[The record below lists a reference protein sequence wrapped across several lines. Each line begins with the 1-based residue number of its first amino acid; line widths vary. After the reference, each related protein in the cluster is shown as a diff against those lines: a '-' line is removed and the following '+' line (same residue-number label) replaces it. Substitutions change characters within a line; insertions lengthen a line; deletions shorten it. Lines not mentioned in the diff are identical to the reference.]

1 MRKLNLIALDE
12 DPGPIAAHL
21 RAAGW
26 EVQVA
31 TDLSA
36 VRQQM
41 RSPQPQ
47 ALVCLLLMRCAPVSL
62 LADIEACVRQ
72 WHLAEWIGV
81 CGPSAVHSAPLREL
95 VLNYL
100 FDYHT
105 FPVDLDRLT
114 HTVGH
119 AYGRAMLRV
128 EQSTRLRINDSL
140 GMVGASATIAQ
151 LRGQIRKVAATN
163 APVLVSGESGSGK
176 ELAAQA
182 IHRTSARA
190 DGPFIA
196 VNCGAI
202 TPSLI
207 HSELFGHE
215 RGAFTGAVA
224 ERRGLIEAAN
234 GGTIFLDEIGDLSL
248 DLQTNLLRFLQE
260 KTICRV
266 GSSRNLRVDARV
278 VAASHTNLEKAVA
291 AGRFRQDLFYRLNV
305 LAVAVPPLR
314 ERKGDIPMLA
324 QHFFKLC
331 IPETGTRPEGFS
343 QTATAAMMA
352 HDWPG
357 NVRELFNRVQRAVVM
372 TDRRMI
378 SAADLGLEGEP
389 ARTLV
394 GLDIARTQ
402 AEREAI
408 HLSLQRVGRNV
419 SQAARDLGVSRMT
432 LYRLMEK
439 HGIAPGS

>member
-12 DPGPIAAHL
+12 DPAPIAAHL

-26 EVQVA
+26 DVQVA
-31 TDLSA
+31 TDLWT
-36 VRQQM
+36 VRQQL
-41 RSPQPQ
+41 RSPQAQ
-47 ALVCLLLMRCAPVSL
+47 ALVCLLLMREAPL
-62 LADIEACVRQ
+62 AQLADIEACVRQ
-72 WHLAEWIGV
+72 WRTAEWIGI
-81 CGPSAVHSAPLREL
+81 CGPNAVHSAPLRDL

-105 FPVDLDRLT
+105 LPVDLERLT

-119 AYGRAMLRV
+119 AWGRAMLRA
-128 EQSTRLRINDSL
+128 EQSPRMPINDSL
-140 GMVGASATIAQ
+140 GMVGASASIAQ
-151 LRGQIRKVAATN
+151 LRWQIRKVSATG
-163 APVLVSGESGSGK
+163 APVLISGESGSGK

-182 IHRTSARA
+182 IHRISARA
-190 DGPFIA
+190 NGPFIA

-215 RGAFTGAVA
+215 RGSFTGALS
-224 ERRGLIEAAN
+224 ERRGLLEAAN

-278 VAASHTNLEKAVA
+278 LAASHINLEQAVA
-291 AGRFRQDLFYRLNV
+291 AGSFRPDLYYRLNV
-305 LAVAVPPLR
+305 LAVSVPPLR

-324 QHFFKLC
+324 HHFFRQC
-331 IPETGTRPEGFS
+331 IADISSRLEGFS
-343 QTATAAMMA
+343 QPALAALIA

-372 TDRRMI
+372 TDRRLLVP
-378 SAADLGLEGEP
+378 ADLGLEGEP
-389 ARTLV
+389 VRSLV

-408 HLSLQRVGRNV
+408 HLSLLRVGRNV